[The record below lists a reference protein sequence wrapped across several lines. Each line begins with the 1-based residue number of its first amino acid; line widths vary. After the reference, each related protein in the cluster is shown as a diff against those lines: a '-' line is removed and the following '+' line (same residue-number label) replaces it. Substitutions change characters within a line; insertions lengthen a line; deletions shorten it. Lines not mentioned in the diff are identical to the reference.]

1 MKESLSHVLQVC
13 PRTHGFR
20 VKRHD
25 WIVAQTK
32 KILERQG
39 YSTLVEPH
47 FHTPAGLQK
56 PDLVAYG
63 PDKASVVLDACVVSD
78 MYDAPDQPHVAK
90 VTKYNTEEIRSQ
102 VERLTGSVPEVSSVT
117 ISWRGV
123 FSPSSAAYLRT
134 LGFTQ
139 ADLGLL
145 SAITVEQGAIIH
157 RLFNTSTLRTGAPL

>member
-1 MKESLSHVLQVC
+1 MLQVC

-25 WIVAQTK
+25 RIVAQTK
-32 KILERQG
+32 KILERLG
-39 YSTLVEPH
+39 YTTLVEPH

-56 PDLVAYG
+56 PDLVAHA
-63 PDKASVVLDACVVSD
+63 PDKASVVLDACIVSD
-78 MYDAPDQPHVAK
+78 MYDDPDTPHRNK
-90 VTKYNTEEIRSQ
+90 VQKYNTPEICSQ
-102 VERLTGSVPEVSSVT
+102 VERLTGSAPEVSSIC

-123 FSPSSAAYLRT
+123 FSPMSAAYLRS
-134 LGFTQ
+134 LGLTQ

-157 RLFNTSTLRTGAPL
+157 RLFNTSTLRTGRPL

>member
-1 MKESLSHVLQVC
+1 MVNVKTYNKEEMILFKFCGNIFL
-13 PRTHGFR
+13 
-20 VKRHD
+20 KI
-25 WIVAQTK
+25 WIFIVVDFGRSSWNQ
-32 KILERQG
+32 
-39 YSTLVEPH
+39 LVEPH
-47 FHTPAGLQK
+47 FHTSAGLQK

-78 MYDAPDQPHVAK
+78 MYDDPDQPHVAK